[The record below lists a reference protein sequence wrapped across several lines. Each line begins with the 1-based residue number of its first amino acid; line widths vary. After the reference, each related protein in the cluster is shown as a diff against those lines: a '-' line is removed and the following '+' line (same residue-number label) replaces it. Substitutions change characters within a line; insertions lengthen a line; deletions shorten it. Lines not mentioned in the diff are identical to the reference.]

1 MIHTFYRVSCDECD
15 YMSREFPTAMALD
28 LYLTGDDDPDG
39 KWVVTRHRRICA
51 GCVFERACRI
61 FGHDVR
67 IIGYDQRPWCS
78 RCDKPVAA

>member
-15 YMSREFPTAMALD
+15 YSSRPFETAMALD

-51 GCVFERACRI
+51 GCVIDRACRI
-61 FGHDVR
+61 FGHR
-67 IIGYDQRPWCS
+67 IDAQMGCS
-78 RCDKPVAA
+78 RCHRSAVAS